1 MSRNLLVFL
10 LACLP
15 ARLGAAYAAYQFP
28 AWLPWMGLLAAI
40 VAINWLFGSFS
51 HTGFF
56 GGKVWW
62 ASMRPVH
69 ACIYL
74 VFAAMAFAKVPQ
86 AYLLLVLDA
95 LVGLVAGVVHYQS
108 MHYPTAVAAKAASP
122 FPIQ

>member
-1 MSRNLLVFL
+1 MMSRNLLLFL

-15 ARLGAAYAAYQFP
+15 ARLGAAYVAYRFP

-56 GGKVWW
+56 GGNVWW

-86 AYLLLVLDA
+86 AYMVLGFDA
-95 LVGLVAGVVHYQS
+95 LVGLVAGVAHYQ
-108 MHYPTAVAAKAASP
+108 TAVAANAASP

>member
-1 MSRNLLVFL
+1 MSRNLLLFL

-15 ARLGAAYAAYQFP
+15 ARLGAAYGAAFVAHRFP

-40 VAINWLFGSFS
+40 VAINWLCGSFS
-51 HTGFF
+51 DTGVF

-74 VFAAMAFAKVPQ
+74 IFAAMAFAKVPQ
-86 AYLLLVLDA
+86 AYLVLVADA
-95 LVGLVAGVVHYQS
+95 LVGLVAGVVHYQ
-108 MHYPTAVAAKAASP
+108 TAVAAKTAIP

>member
-1 MSRNLLVFL
+1 MSRNFLLFL

-15 ARLGAAYAAYQFP
+15 ARLGAAYGAAYVAYRFP

-40 VAINWLFGSFS
+40 VACNWLFGSFS

-69 ACIYL
+69 AYIYL

-86 AYLLLVLDA
+86 AYMVLVVDA
-95 LVGLVAGVVHYQS
+95 LVGLVAGVAHYQS
-108 MHYPTAVAAKAASP
+108 IATVAAKAATS
-122 FPIQ
+122 

>member
-1 MSRNLLVFL
+1 MSRNFLLFL

-15 ARLGAAYAAYQFP
+15 ARLGAAYVAYRFP

-40 VAINWLFGSFS
+40 VACNWLFGSFS

-69 ACIYL
+69 AYIYL

-86 AYLLLVLDA
+86 AYMVLVADA

-108 MHYPTAVAAKAASP
+108 IATVAAKAATL
-122 FPIQ
+122 

>member
-1 MSRNLLVFL
+1 MMSRNLLLFL
-10 LACLP
+10 FACLP
-15 ARLGAAYAAYQFP
+15 ARLGAAYAAYRFP

-40 VAINWLFGSFS
+40 VAINWLCGSFS
-51 HTGFF
+51 HTGVF

-86 AYLLLVLDA
+86 AYMVLGFDA
-95 LVGLVAGVVHYQS
+95 LVGLVAGVAHYQ
-108 MHYPTAVAAKAASP
+108 TAVAANAASP